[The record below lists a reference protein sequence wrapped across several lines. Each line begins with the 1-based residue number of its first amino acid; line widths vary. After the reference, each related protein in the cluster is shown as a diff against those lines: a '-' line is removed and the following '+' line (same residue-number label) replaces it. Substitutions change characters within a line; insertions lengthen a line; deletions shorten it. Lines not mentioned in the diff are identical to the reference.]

1 MTGLLLTSLLLFNPL
16 IGLDEQMQE
25 IAAQAEEEEILTEE
39 DELLMKIAEAEAEGE
54 GTKGKALVMLVV
66 LNRVESDSFP
76 DTVAEVIY
84 QDGQFSTVTDG
95 RLGAAEPDQECY
107 EALELISEW
116 DGSEGA
122 LYFESCSG
130 ESWHSQNLEL
140 LFAYG
145 NHSFYKE

>member
-1 MTGLLLTSLLLFNPL
+1 MIGLLACLLFNPL

-25 IAAQAEEEEILTEE
+25 IAAQIEEEEDLTEE

-54 GTKGKALVMLVV
+54 GTEGKALVMLVV

-76 DTVAEVIY
+76 DTIAEVIY

-95 RLGAAEPDQECY
+95 RLDAAEPDRECY
-107 EALELISEW
+107 DALELISEW

-130 ESWHSQNLEL
+130 ESWHSRNLEL
-140 LFAYG
+140 LFTYG
-145 NHSFYKE
+145 NHSFYKEKE